1 MDVDDKDS
9 FLASIGSSS
18 LQRRHGLTAAFFSAA
33 VTALLALGAFTHHLI
48 AGMGG
53 LPPLEFLFL
62 AGLLPMLCAGLS
74 GYYFAAA
81 LLDPDGDFTPWRA
94 AGRGIIT
101 AFAGF
106 GIYCLVAAFGFTVVT
121 AFQRGLLE
129 AAATFFTALGLM
141 SIAGLL
147 LVGWLLVLV
156 GGAGGWLLWR
166 YRAFFGAV

>member
-1 MDVDDKDS
+1 MDVDDKND
-9 FLASIGSSS
+9 FLASIGSTS
-18 LQRRHGLTAAFFSAA
+18 LQRRQGLTAAFFSAA
-33 VTALLALGAFTHHLI
+33 VTALLALGAFAHYLI

-62 AGLLPMLCAGLS
+62 AALLPVICAGLS
-74 GYYFAAA
+74 GYFFAAP

-106 GIYCLVAAFGFTVVT
+106 GLYCLLAALGFTVVT
-121 AFQRGLLE
+121 AFQRGLLD
-129 AAATFFTALGLM
+129 AAATFFTALGLIF
-141 SIAGLL
+141 IAGLL

-156 GGAGGWLLWR
+156 GGASGWLLWR
-166 YRAFFGAV
+166 YRALLDVV